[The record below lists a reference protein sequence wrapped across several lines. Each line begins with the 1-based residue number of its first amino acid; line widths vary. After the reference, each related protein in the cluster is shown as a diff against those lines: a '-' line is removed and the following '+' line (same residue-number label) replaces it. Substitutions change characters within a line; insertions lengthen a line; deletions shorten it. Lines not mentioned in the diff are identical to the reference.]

1 MPGDWVMLSESQPHI
16 KAASGTAEWK
26 VALPAEG
33 QTTLTY
39 RVRVRY

>member
-1 MPGDWVMLSESQPHI
+1 MPGDWAMVNESHPHA

-26 VALPAEG
+26 VAVPAEG
-33 QTTLTY
+33 QTTLIY